1 MSKADDYRERAAEC
15 LQQAEAATMD
25 SVRDTLLDIAKKYL
39 ALAAN
44 EDRSAKPALTQNGR
58 GTPPDPPG

>member
-1 MSKADDYRERAAEC
+1 MSRADDYRKRAAEC
-15 LQQAEAATMD
+15 LQRAEAATMD
-25 SVRDTLLDIAKKYL
+25 SVRNTLLDIAKKYL

-44 EDRSAKPALTQNGR
+44 EDRSAQPALTKNGR